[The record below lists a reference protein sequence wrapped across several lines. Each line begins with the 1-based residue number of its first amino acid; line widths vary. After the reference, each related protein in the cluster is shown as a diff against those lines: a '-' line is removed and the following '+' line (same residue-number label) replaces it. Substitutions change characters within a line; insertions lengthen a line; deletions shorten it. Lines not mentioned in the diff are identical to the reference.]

1 MRGDWPWPS
10 RPPVDG
16 LRSAKASGNAR
27 KVKVQAASLL
37 CNGQQLCRNGTHLGS
52 ASAAGVLVPQ
62 PIFLL
67 SHCGCTAESRGLV
80 PALVQ
85 KCPKRKRAPACRVRR
100 RAVVRVRGGR
110 LPAAAAW
117 LPSEAHRP
125 GAQFARARAP
135 LMRLWQAS
143 GTTEQS
149 PTALVRSGV
158 RAPSLATIEVTAGT
172 LPSEQRIHGHRVR
185 DSRGALRVRAEWG
198 HPRSCRTTD

>member
-1 MRGDWPWPS
+1 MPHLEDFVRGDWPWPS

-85 KCPKRKRAPACRVRR
+85 KCPKRKRAPSSCFTWSEFPT
-100 RAVVRVRGGR
+100 
-110 LPAAAAW
+110 LPNDSPHI
-117 LPSEAHRP
+117 LTSFQVEC
-125 GAQFARARAP
+125 
-135 LMRLWQAS
+135 AS
-143 GTTEQS
+143 G
-149 PTALVRSGV
+149 
-158 RAPSLATIEVTAGT
+158 
-172 LPSEQRIHGHRVR
+172 
-185 DSRGALRVRAEWG
+185 
-198 HPRSCRTTD
+198 